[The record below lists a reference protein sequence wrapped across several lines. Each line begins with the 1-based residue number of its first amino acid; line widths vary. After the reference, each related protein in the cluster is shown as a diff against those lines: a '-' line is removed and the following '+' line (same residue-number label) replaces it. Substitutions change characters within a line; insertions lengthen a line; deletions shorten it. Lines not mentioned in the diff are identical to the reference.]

1 MEFKQRKRT
10 RLPEYDYSTPGAYF
24 VTICTQDKKHY
35 FGEITGFTMHLSA
48 IGQIVINEVETAS
61 KYNPNVE
68 IINYVVMP
76 NHVHLM
82 IRISDDCDDML
93 KMDRDISEV
102 VRKIKACVTRYSKR
116 YGLLSKDSKLWQTS
130 YHDHIVRGREDYQ
143 NIWEYIDTNV
153 QRWEKDRYYE

>member
-82 IRISDDCDDML
+82 IRISDDCDEML

-116 YGLLSKDSKLWQTS
+116 CGLLSKDSKLWQTS